1 MKTTSTKIVNRQGLH
16 ARPAAQLVETA
27 GKFQS
32 EVWLERDGLR
42 INAKSIMG
50 VMMLAAEQG
59 CELTIIT
66 EGEDEDN
73 ALDAIKAVIESGFG
87 ELEKI

>member
-1 MKTTSTKIVNRQGLH
+1 
-16 ARPAAQLVETA
+16 
-27 GKFQS
+27 
-32 EVWLERDGLR
+32 
-42 INAKSIMG
+42 MG

-66 EGEDEDN
+66 EGEDEDS

-87 ELEKI
+87 EMEKK